1 VYDAMSY
8 GEMLSFVV
16 KNGKP
21 QAERN
26 AHDDLI
32 MSLAIAWQMY
42 QMNLQI
48 EIVATVNQSPSIEV
62 HKFPE
67 NQILDEYGFY

>member
-1 VYDAMSY
+1 
-8 GEMLSFVV
+8 
-16 KNGKP
+16 
-21 QAERN
+21 
-26 AHDDLI
+26 

-42 QMNLQI
+42 QMNLQV
-48 EIVATVNQSPSIEV
+48 EVVATVNQSPAIEV